1 MTPEEL
7 KEILKKHRLWLEGEG
22 GERADLTKA
31 DLTKADLSKANL
43 TGANLTGA
51 NLTGANLSRADFSEA
66 NLTGA
71 YLSRANLTGTDLNRA
86 YLTLA
91 HLSRADLS
99 QANLNLAYLREADFS
114 EADLSG
120 ATLGIANLIEA
131 NLSGANLGGANL
143 IGASLNRT
151 NFGGADLESSEVGWT
166 TFAHMDFRGTLG
178 LDKVQHVGPSTIGVD
193 TLRLSEGKIPENF
206 LRGCGLS
213 DWEIE
218 LAKLY
223 QSDLTVAQINDLLYE
238 IFPARTADHPIQFYS
253 CFISYSHADKAFAIK
268 LHDRLQSEGIRCWLD
283 VHQLLPGH
291 DIYEQVDRGIRLW
304 DKVLLCCSKN
314 SLTSWWVDSEIE
326 KAFHKEQSLMKE
338 RGTKVRVLIPLNL
351 DGYMFT
357 DQWEDGKKTAV
368 QSRLAADFT
377 GWETDECIFE
387 SQIVLLIKALRAGDA
402 SREPPP
408 KPRI

>member
-22 GERADLTKA
+22 GERANLSG
-31 DLTKADLSKANL
+31 ADLSRADLRQASLWRADLFRANL

-51 NLTGANLSRADFSEA
+51 NLHQALVIEANLTYADLTGADLGGA

-71 YLSRANLTGTDLNRA
+71 SLPR
-86 YLTLA
+86 
-91 HLSRADLS
+91 
-99 QANLNLAYLREADFS
+99 
-114 EADLSG
+114 
-120 ATLGIANLIEA
+120 A
-131 NLSGANLGGANL
+131 NLSGANL
-143 IGASLNRT
+143 S
-151 NFGGADLESSEVGWT
+151 GADLESSAVGYT
-166 TFAHMDFRGTLG
+166 TFADMDLRGALR
-178 LDKVQHVGPSTIGVD
+178 LDKVIHAGPSTIGVD
-193 TLRLSEGKIPENF
+193 TLRLSQGKIPEAF

-213 DWEIE
+213 DWEIK

-223 QSDLTVAQINDLLYE
+223 QPDLTAAQINDLLYE

-304 DKVLLCCSKN
+304 DKVLLCYSKN

-338 RGTKVRVLIPLNL
+338 RGTKLRVLIPLNL

-377 GWETDECIFE
+377 GWETDECVFE